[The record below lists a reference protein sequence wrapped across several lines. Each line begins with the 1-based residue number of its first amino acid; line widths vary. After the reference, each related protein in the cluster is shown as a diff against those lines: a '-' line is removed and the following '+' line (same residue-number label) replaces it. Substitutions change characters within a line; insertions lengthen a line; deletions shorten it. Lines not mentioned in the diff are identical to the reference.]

1 MSLASLKEK
10 LTKGK
15 DHYSDESVTFDL
27 TGQTQWLELIF
38 SQGNRPE
45 DWQKFINSVK
55 EGTQF
60 PDDITRYNFICDL
73 YDKAFKEI
81 KADDNRTNETYADL
95 FIDYARLKTKHIPDE
110 ALYILSQARAICRK
124 FAIVHVESA
133 EQERRQ
139 GNDGKAKKILEK
151 ALLFEAKP
159 TEMIKEA
166 LRRLKEGRPQLYSP
180 KLSSVFINGGRE
192 VSAGIRN
199 VNELSGKKTDIK
211 EESLVDGV
219 KSNTINKDSDTE
231 PYRQPQKVN
240 SKPLLR
246 SYHSTPDM
254 GSAKKIVP
262 SSGSDFFLKRRA
274 ADIGLPMRV
283 KKLNMPFHMTDE
295 CEEEDDTQ
303 DKNTF
308 DGFIPLD
315 ASRQSNKTYL
325 SSQGTHTSGY
335 MSMTNTDTIPIEIQ
349 DSSTLKQKD
358 HCPEDKHVKVEEVN
372 DNLPKPNIQKPEAEK
387 NQNSRTYSIKR
398 PCQIP
403 PPIQDQLQLPRQ
415 VSSQMDHHDQH
426 KLLGISTPSVN
437 SLVAPLQIPS
447 TPNLANL
454 KVMKVNGQSYSVL
467 DIIGQGGSS
476 KVYQVMDLNDSKK
489 KLKAI
494 KCVNLEH
501 ANQMIVEGYKNEIKL
516 LKRLQYCDKV
526 IKMYDYEYDAENNK
540 LYVVLEAG
548 NCDLAMFFRSQ
559 TKEGKRLSDNLIKFY
574 WEIML
579 QAVQALHKE
588 GIIHSDLKPANFL
601 MVDGNLKLI
610 DFGIAKALQQ
620 DKTSVIFETQVGT
633 LNYMS
638 PEAIMDSCGDP
649 SNKGRPKFKIGVKS
663 DVWSLGC
670 ILYNMVYGKTPFQH
684 IRHDFAK
691 LQAIINP
698 EFAIDFPEAADL
710 QVIDV
715 MKKCLHRDPKQ
726 RPSIDELL
734 FHPYLIGTKKEEVT
748 EEKKI
753 SHLHIEA
760 LISKLSD
767 QSTLS
772 PTSLMTI
779 KKLKSVLNKID
790 NPNTVSF
797 LEMGDE
803 AKNGASNLSQWQNVA
818 ASTDNKTNPENNP
831 FRHVNLNRPGKPVQG
846 PSAANVKQIRAPLQ
860 SLSIKDY
867 QIPDEAK

>member
-15 DHYSDESVTFDL
+15 DHSSDESVTFDL

-55 EGTQF
+55 EGAQF

-95 FIDYARLKTKHIPDE
+95 FIDYAKLKKKHIPDE

-124 FAIVHVESA
+124 LAVVHVESA
-133 EQERRQ
+133 EQERYQ
-139 GNDGKAKKILEK
+139 GNEGKAKKILEK

-159 TEMIKEA
+159 IEMIKEA
-166 LRRLKEGRPQLYSP
+166 QRRLKEGRHQLYSP
-180 KLSSVFINGGRE
+180 KQSSLCLVGGKE
-192 VSAGIRN
+192 VSAGIG
-199 VNELSGKKTDIK
+199 NEHELNGKK
-211 EESLVDGV
+211 EESLADRV
-219 KSNTINKDSDTE
+219 KSSKANKDSDTE
-231 PYRQPQKVN
+231 PFRQPQIVN

-254 GSAKKIVP
+254 GSVKKIVP

-303 DKNTF
+303 DNNTF

-315 ASRQSNKTYL
+315 ASQQSNRTYL

-335 MSMTNTDTIPIEIQ
+335 MSMINTDTIPIERE
-349 DSSTLKQKD
+349 DSSTLKQQD
-358 HCPEDKHVKVEEVN
+358 QIPDDKHVPHVRVEEVN
-372 DNLPKPNIQKPEAEK
+372 ENLPKPNIQKPEAEK
-387 NQNSRTYSIKR
+387 NQNSRTYSVKR

-403 PPIQDQLQLPRQ
+403 LSSLDQLQIPQQL
-415 VSSQMDHHDQH
+415 SSKMDPLDQQ
-426 KLLGISTPSVN
+426 KVLGISTPSVN
-437 SLVAPLQIPS
+437 SLVAPLQIPA

-467 DIIGQGGSS
+467 DVVGQGGSS

-540 LYVVLEAG
+540 LYVVMEAG

-620 DKTSVIFETQVGT
+620 DKTSVILETQVGT

-638 PEAIMDSCGDP
+638 PEAIMDSCGGDP
-649 SNKGRPKFKIGVKS
+649 SNKGRPKIKIGVKS

-691 LQAIINP
+691 LQAIINND
-698 EFAIDFPEAADL
+698 FAIDFPEVADM

-734 FHPYLIGTKKEEVT
+734 FHPYLIGTKKEEAI
-748 EEKKI
+748 EENKI
-753 SHLHIEA
+753 SHIHIEA

-772 PTSLMTI
+772 PSSLMTI
-779 KKLKSVLNKID
+779 KKLKTVLNKID
-790 NPNTVSF
+790 NPNPISS

-803 AKNGASNLSQWQNVA
+803 AKDGASNLSQWQNMA
-818 ASTDNKTNPENNP
+818 ASIDNKHNSENNS
-831 FRHVNLNRPGKPVQG
+831 FRHVNLSQSGKSVKG
-846 PSAANVKQIRAPLQ
+846 PNTASIKQVRAPLQ

-867 QIPDEAK
+867 QIPDGAK